1 MTDTKNALVN
11 SREALYGEPVD
22 NCERIAKI
30 WSGILGFD
38 VQPVQVPLM
47 LSAMK
52 LYRASITP
60 DYSDN
65 MDDADGYVAMA
76 RTVVGENM
84 IHARTAAEYF
94 NAREIRDAEV
104 ETACRPGGLKD
115 KYDNPPYTA
124 PEAEYM
130 RPEDETSETQPSV
143 VTCPVPLDAPY
154 AYSKCIER
162 EGHTG
167 SHKASGAFSVVYAQP
182 KYRCPVLG
190 DVIPNEELPFN
201 SRVVQ
206 CSRDDDH
213 IGPHLYWSPRNGL
226 PVEGMGINW
235 RMKNKEN

>member
-84 IHARTAAEYF
+84 IHARTAVEYF

-104 ETACRPGGLKD
+104 ETV
-115 KYDNPPYTA
+115 

-130 RPEDETSETQPSV
+130 WREDETSETQPSV

-167 SHKASGAFSVVYAQP
+167 SHKAAGAFGAVYAPP
-182 KYRCPVLG
+182 KHRCPVQG
-190 DVIPNEELPFN
+190 GVIPNEELPF
-201 SRVVQ
+201 SSHVVQ